1 MNEKLQESAQSLKCF
16 NNLEM
21 EAFKL
26 YELLSKK
33 LNPPESSF
41 ILALAYDSM
50 KDAKILQG
58 ILDYID
64 VPPLDASNCKKNLAE
79 LASNISN
86 FTRRLSKTNNLNYE
100 ISCEVLKELTN
111 MEEQLSEVYVNHLQ
125 TSAVK
130 IIADEFSK
138 LALNLS
144 NFKKIFE
151 NFAEQKQKHRETL
164 IEIIYCF
171 EAKESERLRTM
182 APTFKYKNPDAW
194 IHESTLHAFPDTQT
208 KETV

>member
-21 EAFKL
+21 EAFRL
-26 YELLSKK
+26 YETLSKK

-41 ILALAYDSM
+41 ILSLAYDSM

-64 VPPLDASNCKKNLAE
+64 VPAPDDSNCKKNLAE
-79 LASNISN
+79 LSSNISK
-86 FTRRLSKTNNLNYE
+86 FTKRLSKTNNLNYE

-125 TSAVK
+125 TPAVK
-130 IIADEFSK
+130 IVADEFSK

-194 IHESTLHAFPDTQT
+194 IHESTLHAFTDTQT
-208 KETV
+208 KENV